1 MIHVIVGHAV
11 AGRFNYRILT
21 PETRLAAPMG
31 GISAT
36 PLLDACRMLKRMGA
50 ASDDTEIGLF
60 SNEWEGDAQSRLHTT
75 VGSGATQSVKDN
87 DEGTRFRGYR
97 PLPDAISSRRG
108 AAKEAL
114 KSPEATEIAPQP
126 EKRIP
131 EPRATQETAIGERS
145 AKSEAAPPPPHKRQ
159 ASPAGKDRAH
169 SKPAKPKSS
178 PHKRKLTK
186 SGGRRG
192 QR

>member
-21 PETRLAAPMG
+21 PGTRLAAPMG

-36 PLLDACRMLKRMGA
+36 PLLDACRMLKRMNA
-50 ASDDTEIGLF
+50 AADDTEIGLF
-60 SNEWEGDAQSRLHTT
+60 SNEREGDDQSRLHTT
-75 VGSGATQSVKDN
+75 VGHGAATTVQEN
-87 DEGTRFRGYR
+87 DEGMKIRGYR
-97 PLPDAISSRRG
+97 PLPDAISSRRD
-108 AAKEAL
+108 AAREAL
-114 KSPEATEIAPQP
+114 KPPEGTGTAPQP
-126 EKRIP
+126 EKRAVELP
-131 EPRATQETAIGERS
+131 SAARS
-145 AKSEAAPPPPHKRQ
+145 AISEEAPPPPRKRQ
-159 ASPAGKDRAH
+159 ASPAGKGQAH

>member
-50 ASDDTEIGLF
+50 ASDDAEIGLF
-60 SNEWEGDAQSRLHTT
+60 SNEWEGDAQFRLRTT
-75 VGSGATQSVKDN
+75 VGYGATQTVKEN
-87 DEGTRFRGYR
+87 DMEGPKFAPHKTMPPELRGR
-97 PLPDAISSRRG
+97 PHRDR
-108 AAKEAL
+108 EAQGPL
-114 KSPEATEIAPQP
+114 KTLEGSQIAPQAGKP
-126 EKRIP
+126 TG
-131 EPRATQETAIGERS
+131 ARS
-145 AKSEAAPPPPHKRQ
+145 AISEEEPPPPRKRQ
-159 ASPAGKDRAH
+159 ASPAGKGQAH

>member
-11 AGRFNYRILT
+11 AGRFTYRILT
-21 PETRLAAPMG
+21 PGTRLAAPMG

-36 PLLDACRMLKRMGA
+36 PLLDACRMLKRMSA
-50 ASDDTEIGLF
+50 ADDAAEIGLF
-60 SNEWEGDAQSRLHTT
+60 NNEREGDDQSRLHTT
-75 VGSGATQSVKDN
+75 VGHGATHTVQEN
-87 DEGTRFRGYR
+87 DEGMKIRGYR
-97 PLPDAISSRRG
+97 PLPDAVSART
-108 AAKEAL
+108 AAAREAL
-114 KSPEATEIAPQP
+114 KSSGGTQIAPQA
-126 EKRIP
+126 EKRAV
-131 EPRATQETAIGERS
+131 EPPSAARS
-145 AKSEAAPPPPHKRQ
+145 AISEEAPPPPRKRQ
-159 ASPAGKDRAH
+159 ASPAGKDQAH